1 MIVNK
6 VIYSVSSG
14 AVENILGEYLST
26 GNVFVGTNNLKIADK
41 LIYLMFCTLYS
52 IYDNKYRA

>member
-1 MIVNK
+1 M
-6 VIYSVSSG
+6 YGVSSG

-26 GNVFVGTNNLKIADK
+26 GNVFVETNILKIAVK